1 MSPDYKPRC
10 VKCHNCQ
17 IYRLTLLSGG
27 EKSKSKPVVRSISSG
42 DSRTGVLPKLKRQS
56 SSDGS
61 GKLAEDYD
69 DPIMV

>member
-1 MSPDYKPRC
+1 MTSLHFLKIAVGYTFIW
-10 VKCHNCQ
+10 N
-17 IYRLTLLSGG
+17 LLLLGG